1 MHALLERI
9 HQAWNR
15 GEVATALF
23 LDVTEAFDNVSHLRL
38 LQNLR
43 KRRIPT
49 SYVNF
54 LGSFV
59 SDRRTELRLPECTL
73 DWEIKTGIPQGS
85 SLSPILYLFY
95 NADLLKTL
103 TTEAIWAAGYIDDV
117 VFLATEE
124 SAEKKCKAL
133 EEAHATARIWA
144 GRHASVFSPPKYQ
157 LIHFT
162 HSHKQPIIA
171 SLRVPGEEDV
181 KPLDTAR
188 YLRVLFDTHLT

>member
-54 LGSFV
+54 LGS
-59 SDRRTELRLPECTL
+59 L
-73 DWEIKTGIPQGS
+73 
-85 SLSPILYLFY
+85 
-95 NADLLKTL
+95 
-103 TTEAIWAAGYIDDV
+103 
-117 VFLATEE
+117 
-124 SAEKKCKAL
+124 
-133 EEAHATARIWA
+133 
-144 GRHASVFSPPKYQ
+144 
-157 LIHFT
+157 
-162 HSHKQPIIA
+162 
-171 SLRVPGEEDV
+171 
-181 KPLDTAR
+181 
-188 YLRVLFDTHLT
+188 